1 MPCTLPPATIRALR
15 EPVLTAA
22 AFTPMKF
29 TPADTKAWFANH
41 FLRFVSSDFPKHH
54 FTLRFYRQ
62 VMNTFGH
69 IAHYDTAGY
78 WAEFFTSTT
87 GKIEFIEQAVHHP
100 CYGDPT
106 HTFSDVEREIG
117 QGWHPHDYLRCLDR
131 MPDISKFPVLGV
143 GSMCR
148 RHVDGDTGILRVVD
162 VLDRALGSSLIRLH
176 LFGLKTTAMAEL
188 SGHPRIASVDSQAY
202 GVAARKAAHQGG
214 FSESNA
220 SLARVMTGWYRQ
232 QQAILARPPT
242 PFQSPLHPVAFA
254 KSEHPGPLPPALA
267 ARLAETAEE
276 LRALYEAGEIE
287 WTDLTPSRVWDVAF
301 A

>member
-69 IAHYDTAGY
+69 IAHYDAAGY

-87 GKIEFIEQAVHHP
+87 CKIEFIEQAVHHP

-117 QGWHPHDYLRCLDR
+117 RRLRQVGLLDLYR
-131 MPDISKFPVLGV
+131 ARGQADRDAAERAEFTRLKARFEPGEMLALLPAPISSPAV
-143 GSMCR
+143 
-148 RHVDGDTGILRVVD
+148 
-162 VLDRALGSSLIRLH
+162 
-176 LFGLKTTAMAEL
+176 
-188 SGHPRIASVDSQAY
+188 PASR
-202 GVAARKAAHQGG
+202 GGRKAAPAEQ
-214 FSESNA
+214 
-220 SLARVMTGWYRQ
+220 L
-232 QQAILARPPT
+232 
-242 PFQSPLHPVAFA
+242 AFA
-254 KSEHPGPLPPALA
+254 IG
-267 ARLAETAEE
+267 
-276 LRALYEAGEIE
+276 
-287 WTDLTPSRVWDVAF
+287 
-301 A
+301 